1 MKPFSFFILFL
12 LVLGFQ
18 PLQAQVA
25 DDLTTRN
32 NRARSAFQSGV
43 QAYRLMD
50 YDQAVYYFQRAINHD
65 PEFIEAYIL
74 KAEVYYSDEQYEHS
88 AAAYEQAIRVDSLFF
103 PSKHFYLGSALLKTG
118 QYQKARNRLNIFLEL
133 PGISDSMRESA
144 GKHLEQCAFAIDAQE
159 NPVPFEPVNPGSAIN
174 SEFAEYS
181 PTLTADEQTLVF
193 TRKKP
198 RTDPALMSY
207 GPEYEDFYVS
217 HYKDG
222 AWTEAENLGPPINTP
237 GNEGAQSISADGRH
251 LFYTACNRPEGVGSC
266 DIYYARRTGDRWST
280 PSNMGRVVNSTSWDS
295 QPSISPDG
303 RTLYFTSARSGSY
316 GKMDIWK
323 TSLDDSG
330 NWQTPVNIG
339 PAINTSGREMS
350 PFIHPDNQTLFF
362 ASDGHMGMGG
372 LDIFYSRKQKDGS
385 WGEPVN
391 IGYPINTYADEFSLV
406 VGAKG
411 DIAWFASDK
420 FGGYGE
426 TDIYYFDLYE
436 AARPD
441 PVTYMRGI
449 VYDKETGEKLRA
461 FFELTD
467 VELDEVIAMS
477 VSDPETGSFLV
488 SIPTGRNL
496 ALNVN
501 KTGYLF
507 FSENF
512 SYADERVGIDPYTR
526 DIPLQPIK
534 EGVAVV
540 LRNIFFDTDQ
550 YELKPESK
558 IELLRL
564 AELMQENP
572 EMKVEISG
580 HTDNVGAYE
589 YNLELSR
596 NRARSVLEFLTEQG
610 VEENRLEYEGY
621 ADTRPIDTNETE
633 EGRANNRRT
642 EFEVLEYQNQ

>member
-1 MKPFSFFILFL
+1 MKSFSLFFILFL
-12 LVLGFQ
+12 FLGSPSLKAQFQ
-18 PLQAQVA
+18 EE
-25 DDLTTRN
+25 LTTRN

-50 YDQAVYYFQRAINHD
+50 YEQAAYYFQRAINHD
-65 PEFIEAYIL
+65 ADFIEAYIL
-74 KAEVYYSDEQYEHS
+74 KAESYYSDEKYEQS
-88 AAAYEQAIRVDSLFF
+88 AKAYEQAISVDSLFF

-118 QYQKARNRLNIFLEL
+118 QYEKADHRLKIVLEL
-133 PGISDSMRESA
+133 SGISDSMHESV
-144 GKHLEQCAFAIDAQE
+144 KELLKQTEFAIDAIN
-159 NPVPFEPVNPGSAIN
+159 NPVPFDPINPGSAIN
-174 SEFAEYS
+174 SEYAEYS
-181 PTLTADEQTLVF
+181 PTLTADEQTLIF

-217 HYKDG
+217 HYENG
-222 AWTEAENLGPPINTP
+222 VWTEAENLGPPINTP

-266 DIYYARRTGDRWST
+266 DIYYARRTGDRWSN

-323 TSLDDSG
+323 STLDDNGS
-330 NWQTPVNIG
+330 WQNPVNLG
-339 PAINTSGREMS
+339 PVINTSGREMS
-350 PFIHPDNQTLFF
+350 PFIHPDNRTLFF
-362 ASDGHMGMGG
+362 ASDGHIGMGG
-372 LDIFYSRKQKDGS
+372 LDIFYSRKQDDGS

-391 IGYPINTYADEFSLV
+391 IGYPINTHADEFSLV

-411 DIAWFASDK
+411 DMAWFASDK

-426 TDIYYFDLYE
+426 TDIYYFELYE
-436 AARPD
+436 EARPE
-441 PVTYMRGI
+441 PVTYMRGT

-461 FFELTD
+461 FFELID
-467 VELDEVIAMS
+467 VESDEVIAMS
-477 VSDPETGSFLV
+477 VSDPETGNFLV

-512 SYADERVGIDPYTR
+512 SYTDVRVGIDPYTR

-540 LRNIFFDTDQ
+540 LRNIFFDTDE
-550 YELKPESK
+550 YELQPESK

-564 AELMQENP
+564 AELMKDNP

-580 HTDNVGAYE
+580 HTDNVGTYD

-610 VEENRLEYEGY
+610 IEEDRLTYEGY